1 MSTRDEEIMR
11 VVEARIGR
19 TLDGLLV
26 FSGTLPLAGE
36 LTYADRFRVE
46 LADELHG
53 MRLEVEY
60 AVDQSELLD

>member
-1 MSTRDEEIMR
+1 MR

-60 AVDQSELLD
+60 AVDQSKLLD